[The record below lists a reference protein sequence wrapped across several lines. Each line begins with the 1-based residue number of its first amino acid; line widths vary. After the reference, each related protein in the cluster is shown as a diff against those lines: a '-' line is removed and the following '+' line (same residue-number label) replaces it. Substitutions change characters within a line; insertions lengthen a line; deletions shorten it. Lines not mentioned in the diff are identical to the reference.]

1 MNLYMYFY
9 ILPLLPMLCT
19 AFNFYGSTRPLN
31 YFDPLGF
38 SEKATEIE
46 KARLR
51 ECELKHGRWA
61 MISCLSVPL
70 IESQS
75 HRSAIHEFDKL
86 PSNYQLIIVGLIT
99 MGEFQTLIQGWKN
112 PFTRSTNAFKIRED
126 FQPGDIGFNLWQKWN
141 NRTFELFGEKELNN
155 GRLAMIGAVGMIAQ
169 ELYTNQPL
177 F

>member
-1 MNLYMYFY
+1 MNFY
-9 ILPLLPMLCT
+9 ILSLLPIVCT

-38 SEKATEIE
+38 SEQAPEIE

-61 MISCLSVPL
+61 MIACLSIPL
-70 IESQS
+70 LESQS
-75 HRSAIHEFDKL
+75 QRPAIHEFDKL
-86 PSNYQLIIVGLIT
+86 PANIQLIIVGLIT
-99 MGEFQTLIQGWKN
+99 MGEFQTMIRGWKN
-112 PFTRSTNAFKIRED
+112 PFTRSTNVFKLRD
-126 FQPGDIGFNLWQKWN
+126 DYQPGDIGYNIWQKWN
-141 NRTFELFGEKELNN
+141 NRTFEIYGEKELNN

-169 ELYTNQPL
+169 ELNTNQPL